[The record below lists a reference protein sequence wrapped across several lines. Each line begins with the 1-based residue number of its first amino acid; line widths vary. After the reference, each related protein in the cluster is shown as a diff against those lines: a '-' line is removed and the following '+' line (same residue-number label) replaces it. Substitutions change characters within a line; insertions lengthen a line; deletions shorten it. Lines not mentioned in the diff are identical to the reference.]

1 MPCQIIS
8 LPPTPQIKDDLEKSW
23 ASITGRCRHLSQVP
37 ATIPLHQRSA
47 HHLRAR
53 KKQIPSTWQSENLSL
68 TIKKLFMNNVITMTH
83 ARSLAFLTLACAVC
97 GLPLIA
103 AGQDAAP
110 LPAAPAS
117 PAPGDLRQADETFL
131 QYEGASVKSAYEKK
145 KAAMTR
151 LAAAL
156 RKYAGAHDN
165 YLPNKVDDL
174 RETDP
179 ELFQQ
184 FDSKELKVPARRA
197 FLLDTNPATAKLF
210 MVGDPDVNGFKT
222 LFWTDAHFR
231 ILFLR
236 SNDPAVAKQQ
246 AAERTAV
253 RQARVTAMGAQIDK
267 EFEQEEH
274 DMMADIKAR
283 QVADKAREDALL
295 KGKPSEF
302 RAAYTRKKMDLK
314 QFAVETRM
322 YCMDHGD
329 KYPEDLGV
337 VVTNSHAPKFY
348 ESFDVKRFEFVG
360 PSRDEGELFRRGPE
374 KAVTIREK
382 DFDAHGMRGLIYADG
397 HVEIELKTKEP

>member
-1 MPCQIIS
+1 
-8 LPPTPQIKDDLEKSW
+8 
-23 ASITGRCRHLSQVP
+23 
-37 ATIPLHQRSA
+37 
-47 HHLRAR
+47 
-53 KKQIPSTWQSENLSL
+53 
-68 TIKKLFMNNVITMTH
+68 MNNVITTTP
-83 ARSLAFLTLACAVC
+83 ARSLGLLTLACAVC
-97 GLPLIA
+97 CLPLIS

-110 LPAAPAS
+110 PPAAS
-117 PAPGDLRQADETFL
+117 GRPAPRDLRQADETFL
-131 QYEGASVKSAYEKK
+131 QYEGVSVRSAYEKK

-165 YLPNKVDDL
+165 YLPAKVDDM
-174 RETDP
+174 RDTDP

-246 AAERTAV
+246 AAERAAV
-253 RQARVTAMGAQIDK
+253 MGAQINK
-267 EFEQEEH
+267 EFKQEER
-274 DMMADIKAR
+274 DMIAELKAR
-283 QVADKAREDALL
+283 QAAEKEWEDALL
-295 KGKPSEF
+295 KGKTPEF
-302 RAAYTRKKMDLK
+302 RTAYARKKMHLK
-314 QFAVETRM
+314 QFALEARM
-322 YCMDHGD
+322 YCIDHGD
-329 KYPEDLGV
+329 KYPEDLV
-337 VVTNSHAPKFY
+337 VLVAASSYPKFF

-374 KAVTIREK
+374 KTVTIREK